1 MTGVKQTSSGR
12 KLAILIA
19 TALAAL
25 AAATGSTAKPLASG
39 PTFTARSCSSGYK
52 HAVIGG
58 QEKCLRAGE
67 FCAHRYDSQYR
78 RYGYRCIRFYSN
90 VGQYRLTH
98 A

>member
-1 MTGVKQTSSGR
+1 VALTGRRRRISV
-12 KLAILIA
+12 
-19 TALAAL
+19 ALATFVVAF
-25 AAATGSTAKPLASG
+25 AAGTASSAAPSLHAAPAVAAKTCSTG
-39 PTFTARSCSSGYK
+39 FK

-78 RYGYRCIRFYSN
+78 RYGYRCIRYDRR
-90 VGQYRLTH
+90 VQRYRLTH